1 MAAVRVEIVSDVVCP
16 WCYIGKRRF
25 EKALDEV
32 RDALPDRKFT
42 VSYRAFQLDPTAPIG
57 NPTPVMEA
65 YAKRFGGEKRAAE
78 IIDHVTSVAAADGI
92 EFQMAKALR
101 ANTLP
106 AHRLL
111 KLVEAH
117 APVMQGSLNEAMMKA
132 YFTDGL
138 DIASPTVLA
147 SLARAAGFDHP
158 QLDTMLTTD
167 GDDDEWSKRV
177 ALDIEWASERDIT
190 AVPTFVVDGAMTI
203 PGAQDSATFVRI
215 IRKLADR

>member
-111 KLVEAH
+111 KFVEAH

-158 QLDTMLTTD
+158 QLDTMLATNS
-167 GDDDEWSKRV
+167 DDDEWSKRV

>member
-1 MAAVRVEIVSDVVCP
+1 MCSSD
-16 WCYIGKRRF
+16 
-25 EKALDEV
+25 L
-32 RDALPDRKFT
+32 DALPDRKFT

-111 KLVEAH
+111 KFVEAH
-117 APVMQGSLNEAMMKA
+117 APVMQGSINEAMMKA

-147 SLARAAGFDHP
+147 SLARDAGFDHP
-158 QLDTMLTTD
+158 QLDTMLATK
-167 GDDDEWSKRV
+167 GDDEWSKRV
-177 ALDIEWASERDIT
+177 ALDIVWASERDIT